1 MNITNQM
8 KNSLKSRISEYNLD
22 ESMFKF
28 YEQNQVLHIRF
39 KNDYFYFQI
48 KRLNEDTF
56 ESSIAFVDNI
66 NPQNSTLDW
75 INIIVKFK
83 IWLKGISDEMKYSI
97 PKNTVEFKKFPPE
110 VLKYS
115 KQFIEIYNQ
124 SLTAEK
130 NGLTEI
136 CGLGYRKSFE
146 FLIKDYL
153 IKKYDKPE
161 HEKIKTMPISS
172 CINEY
177 VTNDEIK
184 LLAHRVLWLGN
195 DHAHYLKK
203 WKGKTL
209 TDLKNLIELT
219 IKWIVMKDELSKV
232 EKNMPKRK

>member
-115 KQFIEIYNQ
+115 KQKQITMDLIERV
-124 SLTAEK
+124 L
-130 NGLTEI
+130 NGLQ
-136 CGLGYRKSFE
+136 
-146 FLIKDYL
+146 
-153 IKKYDKPE
+153 
-161 HEKIKTMPISS
+161 
-172 CINEY
+172 
-177 VTNDEIK
+177 
-184 LLAHRVLWLGN
+184 W
-195 DHAHYLKK
+195 
-203 WKGKTL
+203 W
-209 TDLKNLIELT
+209 
-219 IKWIVMKDELSKV
+219 
-232 EKNMPKRK
+232 